1 MTAYITFLGDLF
13 EAITIGANI
22 PWTILLVLC
31 LIYWLFVILGAFEV
45 ESFDFDVDADVDVE
59 IDADV
64 DIDSADNPI
73 AWIGFLKFLNLDA
86 IPFMVFFSIF
96 TLSGWSM
103 SVISTHYMGQSWM
116 TSLVLLI
123 PIVFVSLIISKFM
136 TAPLVPLFR
145 GLNDEAKV
153 LDLTGE
159 DGIVIHGFEKG
170 ELSQASVKRNNEDLL
185 VSIRIA
191 DESPVSEFIR
201 GASVTMLR
209 KITEGDMISYD
220 VIAPET
226 LN

>member
-1 MTAYITFLGDLF
+1 
-13 EAITIGANI
+13 
-22 PWTILLVLC
+22 
-31 LIYWLFVILGAFEV
+31 
-45 ESFDFDVDADVDVE
+45 
-59 IDADV
+59 
-64 DIDSADNPI
+64 
-73 AWIGFLKFLNLDA
+73 
-86 IPFMVFFSIF
+86 
-96 TLSGWSM
+96 
-103 SVISTHYMGQSWM
+103 
-116 TSLVLLI
+116 
-123 PIVFVSLIISKFM
+123 M